1 MVVFFVNVGFKV
13 KLLDIVVDK
22 NDLNFIVKKF
32 YDKIIDKKWL
42 LLFDLNLVS
51 YLIYG
56 NFDDDLVNDDVDL
69 YIEVVKE
76 DIEIKYVVW

>member
-1 MVVFFVNVGFKV
+1 MNVGFKV